1 MSRSSFSVALA
12 LCLCLALPAQV
23 DAKRGSSL
31 VLVGESEPGF
41 LEPRLETPPYSPVLD
56 DANYALDG
64 LGEHQDQRFHLHKT
78 AKDILALF
86 GPAPRTVFN
95 ERNAMYCY
103 VSSRPRDG
111 TAVIFSL
118 DPDALW
124 SVSVH
129 ADKSAIIQART
140 RCRETPMVSSAVRTP
155 GGLRLGMTRKEV
167 VAMFGAPHRVIGRR
181 TIGYASYRAVRPGEY
196 SPGFVVSRVQ
206 RWIEIYLGEDDCV
219 DGFFILAN
227 DID

>member
-1 MSRSSFSVALA
+1 VSRSKLAAALA
-12 LCLCLALPAQV
+12 LCIGLALPGQV

-64 LGEHQDQRFHLHKT
+64 LGERQDQRFQLSKT
-78 AKDILALF
+78 AKGMLALF

-95 ERNAMYCY
+95 EHNALYCY
-103 VSSRPRDG
+103 VSSRPGDR

-129 ADKSAIIQART
+129 ADKSAIIQAGK
-140 RCRETPMVSSAVRTP
+140 RCRATPAVSSAVRTP
-155 GGLRLGMTRKEV
+155 GGLRLGMTREEV
-167 VAMFGAPHRVIGRR
+167 LAMFGEPHRVIGRR
-181 TIGYASYRAVRPGEY
+181 TIGYASYRLVRPGEF
-196 SPGFVVSRVQ
+196 PQGFVVSRVQ
-206 RWIEIYLGEDDCV
+206 RWIEIYLGENGRV

>member
-64 LGEHQDQRFHLHKT
+64 LGERQDQRFHLHKT

-129 ADKSAIIQART
+129 ADKSAIIQARWYT
-140 RCRETPMVSSAVRTP
+140 KVVFPTPPLLLKNATVFNLASD
-155 GGLRLGMTRKEV
+155 RL
-167 VAMFGAPHRVIGRR
+167 
-181 TIGYASYRAVRPGEY
+181 
-196 SPGFVVSRVQ
+196 
-206 RWIEIYLGEDDCV
+206 
-219 DGFFILAN
+219 
-227 DID
+227 